1 MFLPPTPSV
10 LSFSPELCADVKDL
24 RVFKYIS
31 TLPFCFVF
39 FKRKK
44 KKQPQR
50 IRTAMRSHLSL
61 SRRRLSFPLIDVI
74 RRRR

>member
-44 KKQPQR
+44 KKTARENSHSDAITPQ
-50 IRTAMRSHLSL
+50 SL
-61 SRRRLSFPLIDVI
+61 SQTPFLSSD
-74 RRRR
+74 